1 VVAVRTVILVF
12 GVTVLAFS
20 VAGQTDR
27 FWDLDLGASFAIDI
41 VGPRW
46 ITLVLESQWD
56 ADCSASTIGTGVA
69 KILTF

>member
-1 VVAVRTVILVF
+1 MVAISTVILVS

-20 VAGQTDR
+20 VAGQTRR

-46 ITLVLESQWD
+46 VTLVLESQRD
-56 ADCSASTIGTGVA
+56 ADCSAGSIGTGVA